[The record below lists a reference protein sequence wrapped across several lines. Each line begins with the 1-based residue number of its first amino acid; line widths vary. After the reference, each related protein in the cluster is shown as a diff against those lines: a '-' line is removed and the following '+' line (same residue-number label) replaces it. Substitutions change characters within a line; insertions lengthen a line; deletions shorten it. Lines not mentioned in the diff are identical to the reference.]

1 MKILELS
8 KEIYSSIAI
17 DNTITVFNHLA
28 TINKTETRHTW
39 KLLFRRCKYDEKRT
53 ILEFEN
59 YLIGIENQNG
69 HH

>member
-8 KEIYSSIAI
+8 KEIYSSASV
-17 DNTITVFNHLA
+17 DNTINAFNYLVV
-28 TINKTETRHTW
+28 IKKTETRRTW
-39 KLLFRRCKYDEKRT
+39 RLIFRKCKYDEMRT